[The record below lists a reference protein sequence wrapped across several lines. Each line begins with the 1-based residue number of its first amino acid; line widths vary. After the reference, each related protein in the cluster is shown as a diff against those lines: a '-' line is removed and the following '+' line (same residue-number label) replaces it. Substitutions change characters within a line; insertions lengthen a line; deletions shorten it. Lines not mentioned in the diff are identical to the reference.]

1 MPIWMLSTTRTKRAL
16 LRFIFFGKDTIKI
29 TNELY
34 QETFIFV
41 FMNFLTNTYL
51 FKRIA
56 VLTSF
61 IIVSLILW
69 NTYIFFQ
76 KFKTEERV
84 KMEIL
89 AAAQKELKTGDLDAN
104 VGLSLKII
112 ENNKSIPM
120 ILVDEEGTIETFQNL
135 DAVKALDAQYVK
147 RQLEKMKSQNKPIEV
162 SYQGKNKKFIYY
174 RDSDLLNKLT
184 YYPIA
189 LILILMLFLSVIYLF
204 YSSNKAAETNKLWTG
219 MAKETAHQIGTPLSS
234 LLGWIAILKMEKV
247 DDKYVEEIE
256 KDVAR
261 LNTIANRFSKIGSKP
276 ALKKENIVLIAKQAF
291 DYLESRSSKQIVFYF
306 HSSGSEIFTNLNT
319 ELFGWV
325 IENLIKNALDAM
337 QKEGTLEL
345 KIETIENKV
354 KVTVS
359 DTGKGM
365 PKKLFKQIF
374 NPGFTTKKR
383 GWGLGL
389 SLSKRIVED
398 YHKGKIAVEKSEI
411 GKGTTFEISLAIV

>member
-1 MPIWMLSTTRTKRAL
+1 
-16 LRFIFFGKDTIKI
+16 
-29 TNELY
+29 
-34 QETFIFV
+34 
-41 FMNFLTNTYL
+41 MNFLTNTLL

-56 VLTSF
+56 VLISL

-76 KFKTEERV
+76 KFKNEERV

-89 AAAQKELKTGDLDAN
+89 GIAQKELANADLESDIT
-104 VGLSLKII
+104 LQDKII
-112 ENNKSIPM
+112 TTNTNIPL
-120 ILVDEEGTIETFQNL
+120 ILVDGNGEIISSQNL
-135 DAVKALDAQYVK
+135 DAVKSLNSKYLKD
-147 RQLEKMKSQNKPIEV
+147 QLEIMKTENSPIEI
-162 SYQGKNKKFIYY
+162 SYKGKNKQYIYY
-174 RDSDLLNKLT
+174 RNSDLLNKLT

-189 LILILMLFLSVIYLF
+189 LILILLLFVSVIYLF
-204 YSSNKAAETNKLWTG
+204 YSSNKASETNKLWTG

-276 ALKKENIVLIAKQAF
+276 ELKKENIVTITKQAY
-291 DYLESRSSKQIVFYF
+291 DYLESRSSKQIKFSF
-306 HSSGSEIFTNLNT
+306 TSSDTEIYTNLNT

-325 IENLIKNALDAM
+325 IENLIKNAIDAM
-337 QKEGTLEL
+337 QREGSLNL
-345 KIETIENKV
+345 KIENTKKKV
-354 KVTVS
+354 KITVS

-374 NPGFTTKKR
+374 KPGFTTKKR

-398 YHKGKIAVEKSEI
+398 YHKGKIFVQKSDL
-411 GKGTTFEISLAIV
+411 GKGTTFEILLDKI